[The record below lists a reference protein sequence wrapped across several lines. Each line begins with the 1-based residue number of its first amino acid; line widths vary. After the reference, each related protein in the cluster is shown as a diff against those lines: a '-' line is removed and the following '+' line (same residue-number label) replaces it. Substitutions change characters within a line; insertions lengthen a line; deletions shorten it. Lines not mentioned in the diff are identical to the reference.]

1 MPGSATLVKELD
13 LATKKNGGKISVSHL
28 THPYGEESDPV
39 VSIGVT
45 LFDNSGNPD
54 WKVHIP
60 YGNVDEVIAALQEA
74 KAKYA

>member
-1 MPGSATLVKELD
+1 MSGTATLVKELE
-13 LATKKNGGKISVSHL
+13 LVTKKNGGKISVSHL
-28 THPYGEESDPV
+28 THPYGEGSEPV

-45 LFDNSGNPD
+45 LLDDSGNPD

-60 YGNVDEVIAALQEA
+60 YGNVDDVIAALQEA